1 MVTLLDLAARD
12 GVEAVL
18 ASRLEQILAAGELPD
33 PIALRSELA
42 PPEPSWPQVVVQIP
56 DSRLYDSLLARQ
68 VAA

>member
-1 MVTLLDLAARD
+1 MVALFDQAALD
-12 GVEAVL
+12 GVETVL

-33 PIALRSELA
+33 PVALRTVLA
-42 PPEPSWPQVVVQIP
+42 PPEPSWPQVVVQTP